1 MVVIS
6 DDPLI
11 SITSA
16 LGTWSSNAGPLY
28 KRLAGA
34 IREAIESGVVPQGQ
48 TLPPERKLAE
58 ALAVSRGTVVAAYD
72 SLREVGLIES
82 RQGSGSRVRGGAARP
97 APASPYLS
105 RMVAS
110 GGPLIDLSK
119 AAVPLE
125 GADLDLAADLDPAVL
140 RAAGYG
146 YLPLGLPA
154 LRAALADWLTA
165 DGLPT
170 EPEQVLVTCGAQ
182 EAISLVADGFVAPG
196 DHVVVESPTYPNAI
210 ESFRRVG
217 ARLAEISID
226 HGGLR
231 IAALRQLL
239 ERSSPRVIYTMP
251 TVHNPA
257 GTVMPATRRE
267 ELVSLARAN
276 DAIVVDD
283 ATMAQTIY
291 EPRGGSWLASLDP
304 GAEVVTV
311 GSFSKLFWGGL
322 RVGWL
327 RAAPGTVLRLGRMKA
342 AWDLGTSLPAQAV
355 ALRVLEELP
364 VVAERRRAL
373 LQRRLA
379 SATGALAE
387 HLGDW
392 SYAEPRGGMALWLQ
406 LPGGNAEELAQV
418 AVRYGVTFLP
428 GATTSPSGEH
438 GDHVRL
444 AFGCPESV
452 FATAVERLAAAF
464 AEYRERRPLGGLD
477 RAVLV

>member
-1 MVVIS
+1 MS
-6 DDPLI
+6 DDSLVPI
-11 SITSA
+11 ASA
-16 LGTWSSNAGPLY
+16 LGSWSSNAGPLY
-28 KRLAGA
+28 KRLAAA
-34 IREAIESGVVPQGQ
+34 IRGAIESGALPHGE
-48 TLPPERKLAE
+48 TLPPERKLAQ

-82 RQGSGSRVRGGAARP
+82 RQGSGSRVRGGTARR

-125 GADLDLAADLDPAVL
+125 GPDLELAADLDPTVL
-140 RAAGYG
+140 REAGYG

-154 LRAALADWLTA
+154 LRAALAEWLTE

-182 EAISLVADGFVAPG
+182 EAISLIADGFVGPG
-196 DHVVVESPTYPNAI
+196 DQVVVESPTYPNAI
-210 ESFRRVG
+210 ESFTRVG
-217 ARLAEISID
+217 GRLQEIPLD
-226 HGGLR
+226 YGGMR
-231 IAALRQLL
+231 VTTLRQLL
-239 ERSSPRVIYTMP
+239 ERFSPRVIYTIP

-257 GTVMPATRRE
+257 GTVMPLTRRQ

-276 DAIVVDD
+276 DAILVDD
-283 ATMAQTIY
+283 GTMAQTIY
-291 EPRGGSWLASLDP
+291 EPHGERWLASLDP
-304 GAEVVTV
+304 RAEVVTV

-327 RAAPGTVLRLGRMKA
+327 RAAPSTVLRLGRIKA
-342 AWDLGTSLPAQAV
+342 AWDLGTSLPAQAL
-355 ALRVLEELP
+355 ALRVLEDLP
-364 VVAERRRAL
+364 AVLDRRRAL
-373 LQRRLA
+373 LRRRLA
-379 SATGALAE
+379 SATAVLAE
-387 HLGDW
+387 HLADW
-392 SYAEPRGGMALWLQ
+392 AYAEPRGGMALWLQ
-406 LPGGNAEELAQV
+406 LPGGGADELAQV
-418 AVRYGVTFLP
+418 AARYGVSFLP
-428 GATTSPSGEH
+428 GPSTSPSGAY
-438 GDHVRL
+438 GDYVRL
-444 AFGCPESV
+444 AFGCPEPV